1 MKLSPNLQK
10 LNAKINSLSNQ
21 VSLAKGVK
29 DRIVVQTN
37 NLKTKIDA
45 DVLDAKNKK
54 DAYLLLLGF
63 VAHRRESAIKSIEN
77 TGTHALR
84 AIYEDDRSLVFL
96 KNEEKKNSAAFKME
110 VGIES
115 NLESTR
121 IITGLK
127 DERGGGVCESS
138 SFALRFAA
146 LEWLKYSGPMLLDES
161 FRSMSSDE
169 KISNVAK
176 FMRRY
181 IDSTDR
187 QIFFATHM
195 HDVFADYADHI
206 IFVNQNDG
214 VSQVSTQNETD

>member
-96 KNEEKKNSAAFKME
+96 KNEEKKN
-110 VGIES
+110 I
-115 NLESTR
+115 
-121 IITGLK
+121 
-127 DERGGGVCESS
+127 
-138 SFALRFAA
+138 
-146 LEWLKYSGPMLLDES
+146 
-161 FRSMSSDE
+161 
-169 KISNVAK
+169 
-176 FMRRY
+176 
-181 IDSTDR
+181 
-187 QIFFATHM
+187 
-195 HDVFADYADHI
+195 
-206 IFVNQNDG
+206 
-214 VSQVSTQNETD
+214 